1 MHVEAET
8 TVERPRPEVF
18 DYLARAEHL
27 PEYVTQFAWVRQTS
41 GGAPARGTAYS
52 YKMGRGPA
60 EGTFEWT
67 EFEPHSKLA
76 WHGPPAKAGGGSM
89 EPAGWWELSDEG
101 SGTHVKLVM
110 TPTPGGLFK
119 LMAPFMSRGMRKG
132 NAEALERLK
141 QRLEGGQ
148 PVPDTDTQAPD
159 TQAPD
164 RQAPDTQ
171 APDTQAPD
179 TQAPDTHA

>member
-18 DYLARAEHL
+18 EYLARAEHL
-27 PEYVTQFAWVRQTS
+27 PEYVTQFDWVRQAS
-41 GGAPARGTAYS
+41 EGAPALGTACS
-52 YKMGRGPA
+52 YKMSRGQA

-76 WHGPPAKAGGGSM
+76 WHGPPAMGGGGSM

-110 TPTPGGLFK
+110 TPTPGGLLK
-119 LMAPFMSRGMRKG
+119 LMAPLMTRGMRKG

-141 QRLEGGQ
+141 QRLEGSQ
-148 PVPDTDTQAPD
+148 PAPGTQAPVTQAPD
-159 TQAPD
+159 TQAPGTQAPD
-164 RQAPDTQ
+164 RQAPG
-171 APDTQAPD
+171 
-179 TQAPDTHA
+179 TH